1 MIKQVYD
8 NRVDDILDYLRTR
21 IIKEPFKE
29 DIGPLVDNYVKM
41 ANVQIRTIEVRQ
53 KQDNEII
60 KKLEKDLKYYQ
71 GNENT
76 FVFLNNQ
83 SKAREENKV
92 IIKYLENLLREV
104 NNGIY

>member
-1 MIKQVYD
+1 MIKQIYD

-41 ANVQIRTIEVRQ
+41 ANIQIRTLEVAQ
-53 KQDNEII
+53 KRDFEIL
-60 KKLEKDLKYYQ
+60 KKLEKDLKYYKDQ
-71 GNENT
+71 EKDLA
-76 FVFLNNQ
+76 FIANQ
-83 SKAREENKV
+83 SEAHKEFKV
-92 IIKYLENLLREV
+92 LINYLENFLREV

>member
-41 ANVQIRTIEVRQ
+41 ANIQIRSLEVAQ
-53 KQDNEII
+53 KRDFEIL

-76 FVFLNNQ
+76 FAFLNNQ
-83 SKAREENKV
+83 SKGREENKV
-92 IIKYLENLLREV
+92 IIKYLENFLREV